1 MAHLETTSSIFDL
14 VMLAMGRKELTVNN
28 KPDLQVRQEVRQS
41 RGTYRCNTICRRCI
55 NHGVSRLSL
64 RWKVGCCE
72 IGATESLKGAS
83 QLEGRDPPDVT

>member
-28 KPDLQVRQEVRQS
+28 EPDLQVRQS
-41 RGTYRCNTICRRCI
+41 RGPCRCNTICRRCV
-55 NHGVSRLSL
+55 NHGGSGLSL
-64 RWKVGCCE
+64 RWKVGCCK